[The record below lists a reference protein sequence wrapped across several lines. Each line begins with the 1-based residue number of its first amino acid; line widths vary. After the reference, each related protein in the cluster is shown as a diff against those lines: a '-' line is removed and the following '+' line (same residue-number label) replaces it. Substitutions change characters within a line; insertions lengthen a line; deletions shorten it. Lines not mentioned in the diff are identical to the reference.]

1 MDISFETPNFDFT
14 EIHCEN
20 GKFISKNKPDVQP
33 DVQPWEVGDNA
44 DVQPDGNDADFW
56 IDRGFRLLGL
66 NPNMQYGDVIPQL
79 EPVCCFNKALEKKP
93 KSMRAYDGKV
103 TALLNAAM
111 IGEAQDVIA
120 EALDI
125 DRYYPSIWYLRA
137 SLAGYLND
145 HDDEKYCYEFLLGLE
160 SLSKK
165 DNELVK
171 QKIIQINE
179 KLNQSK

>member
-1 MDISFETPNFDFT
+1 MKISFETPNFDFT
-14 EIHCEN
+14 ETHCEN
-20 GKFISKNKPDVQP
+20 GKFIFKNKPDAQP
-33 DVQPWEVGDNA
+33 DA
-44 DVQPDGNDADFW
+44 QPDGNDANFW

-66 NPNMQYGDVIPQL
+66 NPSMQYGDVIPQL
-79 EPVCCFNKALEKKP
+79 EPVYCFDKALVQNS
-93 KSMRAYDGKV
+93 KSMRAYDGKA
-103 TALLNAAM
+103 TALINAGM
-111 IGEAQDVIA
+111 IGEAQDVIV
-120 EALDI
+120 EALKI

-137 SLAGYLND
+137 AISGMQGDYN
-145 HDDEKYCYEFLLGLE
+145 DEKYCYEFLLGLE